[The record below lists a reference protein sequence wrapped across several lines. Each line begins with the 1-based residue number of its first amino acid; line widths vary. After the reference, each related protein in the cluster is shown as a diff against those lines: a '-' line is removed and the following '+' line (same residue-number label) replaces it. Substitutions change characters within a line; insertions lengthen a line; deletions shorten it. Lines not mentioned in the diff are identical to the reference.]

1 MESISV
7 SLAEGS
13 ATVSYDPSVTDP
25 VTIAGE
31 GQCVVSNG
39 ITCHLCCLESHRH
52 KYLPPSPVCEGEV
65 LLVLQVCDSSLFM
78 FCWTR
83 RSRAVNVKWRILK
96 WCKTPLT

>member
-31 GQCVVSNG
+31 GQCVVSVMSP
-39 ITCHLCCLESHRH
+39 L
-52 KYLPPSPVCEGEV
+52 LP
-65 LLVLQVCDSSLFM
+65 
-78 FCWTR
+78 
-83 RSRAVNVKWRILK
+83 
-96 WCKTPLT
+96 